1 MLSFPILLALSASL
15 CFALADF
22 NIRFA
27 MRHSTAYTG
36 SMVQAALHFFIFGA
50 LALWLAA
57 DVNWLNQGTW
67 WFLASGAADPGVG
80 VICFCIGI
88 SRVGVARAAS
98 IVGTAPLFSTTAAM
112 ILLGERPNVWT
123 WLGTVAIVVGVAVL
137 TYEPRSEIKQK
148 SGYIYAILG
157 AVCLGLANP
166 LRKLGLEFIPSTTVG
181 LTIAQV
187 GSILTLL
194 LVAPMLPSGTRF
206 SKNPR
211 GLGFFSLSAL
221 IVALAYSM
229 LFPAIR
235 LGKVSVVIPFVHTS
249 PLFVIL
255 LAWLFLRAKEKINHR
270 LLMGALLI
278 GFGAAAITGFGK

>member
-1 MLSFPILLALSASL
+1 
-15 CFALADF
+15 
-22 NIRFA
+22 
-27 MRHSTAYTG
+27 
-36 SMVQAALHFFIFGA
+36 
-50 LALWLAA
+50 
-57 DVNWLNQGTW
+57 
-67 WFLASGAADPGVG
+67 
-80 VICFCIGI
+80 
-88 SRVGVARAAS
+88 
-98 IVGTAPLFSTTAAM
+98 M
-112 ILLGERPNVWT
+112 ILLGERPNVWI

-148 SGYIYAILG
+148 SGYVYAILG

-194 LVAPMLPSGTRF
+194 LVAPMLPAGTRF